1 MNALPGPGHPLLR
14 PAGELRF
21 TPPRTVSDGL
31 PSYYRPAPDTP
42 LSATTAQ
49 TAAHTAA
56 SSQAGVRAGAHPG
69 TDAQAAVG
77 ADAGI
82 AGPDVAP
89 VPGSVTAVPG
99 GHTAGGVTP
108 AGPSVRWEEFQ
119 RQRDGVY
126 HGRLAV
132 AEASRR
138 AVEGLPEGRLDA
150 AREEFTRRDV
160 FGGGHLPQDE
170 TGHEQVRDAY
180 RTQVREQ
187 LDVLAERVG
196 GFDRITPEQQR
207 QVVEQA
213 AADLPRMWE
222 RVAQRHRHEELF
234 QERFERAVADFRRQD
249 LFGGRYLV
257 DGEPAAGVHENVT
270 AAERRIREQEVLQEA
285 REGRPPVT
293 LHQLRTRLETS
304 YRQAAQDAYRAGGP
318 DTPAA
323 RRELDAHLARMYEEI
338 PRQIRD
344 LGVRERQVGQEL
356 DAFDT
361 LVERRG

>member
-1 MNALPGPGHPLLR
+1 
-14 PAGELRF
+14 
-21 TPPRTVSDGL
+21 
-31 PSYYRPAPDTP
+31 
-42 LSATTAQ
+42 
-49 TAAHTAA
+49 
-56 SSQAGVRAGAHPG
+56 
-69 TDAQAAVG
+69 
-77 ADAGI
+77 
-82 AGPDVAP
+82 
-89 VPGSVTAVPG
+89 
-99 GHTAGGVTP
+99 
-108 AGPSVRWEEFQ
+108 PSVRWEEFQ
-119 RQRDGVY
+119 RQRDAAY

-132 AEASRR
+132 AEATRG
-138 AVEGLPEGRLDA
+138 AVEGRLDA
-150 AREEFTRRDV
+150 AREEFARRDV

-180 RTQVREQ
+180 RTQVRER
-187 LDVLAERVG
+187 LDVLAARAG

-293 LHQLRTRLETS
+293 LHQLRTRLEMS
-304 YRQAAQDAYRAGGP
+304 YRQAVEDAYRAGGP

-323 RRELDAHLARMYEEI
+323 RRELDAHLTRMYDEL
-338 PRQIRD
+338 PR
-344 LGVRERQVGQEL
+344 
-356 DAFDT
+356 
-361 LVERRG
+361 